1 MWGCPAC
8 GGCAATLGVLRKA
21 ITADALRRVWGQIIG
36 HARTS
41 LLRCP
46 DCARA
51 MNVVPTEGP
60 EIDLCRCC
68 QLLWFDAGELEE
80 MPHRSA
86 ESIASEAKAER
97 LAAEQRQW
105 AELRE
110 HNLRFLQSLRRHAP
124 GVVR

>member
-1 MWGCPAC
+1 
-8 GGCAATLGVLRKA
+8 
-21 ITADALRRVWGQIIG
+21 VWGQIIG

-46 DCARA
+46 DCALA

-60 EIDLCRCC
+60 EIDLCRGC

-86 ESIASEAKAER
+86 ESIASEAHTER
-97 LAAEQRQW
+97 LAEEQRQW
-105 AELRE
+105 RDLSER
-110 HNLRFLQSLRRHAP
+110 NVRFLQYLQRR
-124 GVVR
+124 